1 MDNCSN
7 AEQKLSNAVVQTK
20 VVNCNSA
27 NKSCLFHRLHTKA
40 ITASTQFCDYF
51 HPDHQNHR
59 IGMNIRSS
67 IEIFSEI
74 KSDTLKIK
82 QYDLSQ

>member
-27 NKSCLFHRLHTKA
+27 NKSCQLQLVHTKA
-40 ITASTQFCDYF
+40 IAASTQFCD
-51 HPDHQNHR
+51 
-59 IGMNIRSS
+59 
-67 IEIFSEI
+67 FSFLGFYSAFLVLLI
-74 KSDTLKIK
+74 PVLILLGPLMI
-82 QYDLSQ
+82 QG